1 MEAPVIHEFD
11 AVIVGAGGAGLYAAL
26 ELAREGV
33 PTAVLSKLYPTRS
46 HTGAAQG
53 GICAALGN
61 QEEDHWEWHMFDTIK
76 GGDYLVDQDAAE
88 VLAREAI
95 ETVIE
100 LEHMGLPFNRTPDGK
115 IDQRRFGGHT
125 RNYGEGPVMRACFA
139 ADRTGHMILQTL
151 YQQCVKLGVK
161 FYDEYHVVD
170 LLTEGG
176 ELGSGGRAAGVV
188 AYRIADGQLAVIRS
202 KAVLLATGGFGRMFR
217 VTSNAWSLTG
227 DGVSLAYRHGLPV
240 QDMEFYQFHPTGIVG
255 LGILL
260 SEAARGEGA
269 YLLNKDGQRF
279 MERYAPKLM
288 ELAPRDM
295 VSRAIVQELRA
306 GRGIDG
312 KDYVYLDVR
321 HLGRQKI
328 DEKLPDITDFVRVY
342 QGIEPYTDPIP
353 IQPTAHYAMGGIPTN
368 IHAQATCDAANTVVP
383 GLYAA
388 GETACVSVHGANRLG
403 TNSLV
408 DLLVFGRRA
417 GRQMVLDVKGQD
429 MPDVTDAAAEP
440 VRAEIEALRARPKG
454 ERKEAIRKELA
465 DVMMDDVGV
474 YRTAEGLE
482 SARTKVAELRDRY
495 QHVSIDDKGTTF
507 NTDLLEAREV
517 GYLLD
522 CAETMVAACI
532 NRKESRG
539 AHSREDYPERDDVN
553 FLTHSLATK
562 GADGAVALDYK
573 PVTITKFQ
581 PKPRVY

>member
-1 MEAPVIHEFD
+1 MILEHD
-11 AVIVGAGGAGLYAAL
+11 AIVVGAGGAGLWAAL
-26 ELAREGV
+26 ELAKAGV
-33 PTAVLSKLYPTRS
+33 NSAVLTKLYPTRS

-53 GICAALGN
+53 GVCAALGN
-61 QEEDHWEWHMFDTIK
+61 QEEDHWEWHMFDTVK

-170 LLTEGG
+170 LVSEGG
-176 ELGSGGRAAGVV
+176 DLGAGGRAAGVV
-188 AYRIADGQLAVIRS
+188 AYRIADGELVTIRA
-202 KAVLLATGGFGRMFR
+202 KAVMLATGGFGRMFR

-227 DGVSLAYRHGLPV
+227 DGAALTYRHGLPLE
-240 QDMEFYQFHPTGIVG
+240 DMEFYQFHPTGIVG
-255 LGILL
+255 IGILL

-269 YLLNKDGQRF
+269 YLLNRDGKRF
-279 MERYAPKLM
+279 METYAPKLM

-295 VSRAIVQELRA
+295 VSRAIYQEIRA

-321 HLGRQKI
+321 HLGRKKI

-368 IHAQATCDAANTVVP
+368 LHSQVVRDAQNSVVP

-388 GETACVSVHGANRLG
+388 GEAACVSVHGANRLG

-417 GRQMVLDVKGQD
+417 GLQMALDVRGQD
-429 MPDVTDAAAEP
+429 MPNVGEAVADP
-440 VRAEIEALRARPKG
+440 VRGEIEALRARPKG

-465 DVMMDDVGV
+465 DVMMDDAGV
-474 YRTAEGLE
+474 YRDAAGLE
-482 SARTKVAELRDRY
+482 RARVKVDELRDRY
-495 QHVSIDDKGTTF
+495 QRVSIDDKGTTF
-507 NTDLLEAREV
+507 NTDLLETREV

-532 NRKESRG
+532 ARKESRG

-553 FLTHSLATK
+553 FLTHSLASK
-562 GADGAVALDYK
+562 GPDGSVVLDYK
-573 PVTITKFQ
+573 PVTVTKFQ

>member
-1 MEAPVIHEFD
+1 MIRDHD
-11 AVIVGAGGAGLYAAL
+11 ALIVGAGGAGLWAAL
-26 ELAREGV
+26 ELAKAGV
-33 PTAVLSKLYPTRS
+33 DSAVLTKLYPTRS

-53 GICAALGN
+53 GVCAALGN

-76 GGDYLVDQDAAE
+76 GGDYLVDQGAAE

-125 RNYGEGPVMRACFA
+125 RNYGEAAVKRACFA

-151 YQQCVKLGVK
+151 YQQCLKHGVK

-170 LLTEGG
+170 LVTEGG
-176 ELGSGGRAAGVV
+176 DLGSGGRAAGVV
-188 AYRIADGQLAVIRS
+188 AYRIADGELVTLRS

-227 DGVSLAYRHGLPV
+227 DGVALAYRHGVPM

-255 LGILL
+255 IGILL
-260 SEAARGEGA
+260 SEAARGEGG
-269 YLLNKDGQRF
+269 YLLNNAGERF
-279 MERYAPKLM
+279 MKDYAPTLM

-295 VSRAIVQELRA
+295 VSRAIYQEVRA

-321 HLGRQKI
+321 HLGRKVI
-328 DEKLPDITDFVRVY
+328 EEKLPDITDFARVY
-342 QGIEPYTDPIP
+342 QGVEPLTEPVP

-368 IHAQATCDAANTVVP
+368 VLTQVTRDVAGTVVP
-383 GLYAA
+383 GLFAA
-388 GETACVSVHGANRLG
+388 GEAACVSVHGANRLG

-417 GRQMVLDVKGQD
+417 GRQMTQDVKGMGVAD
-429 MPDVTDAAAEP
+429 IDPDVTEP
-440 VRAEIEALRARPKG
+440 VRAEL
-454 ERKEAIRKELA
+454 EAIRGRDGGERAAAIRSELA

-474 YRTAEGLE
+474 YRDDAGLRRAQ
-482 SARTKVAELRDRY
+482 SAVAGLRERYAKVGV
-495 QHVSIDDKGTTF
+495 HDKGTTF

-522 CAETMVAACI
+522 CAQTTVATALA
-532 NRKESRG
+532 RKESRG
-539 AHSREDYPERDDVN
+539 AHSREDFPERDDTN
-553 FLTHSLATK
+553 FLTHSLATRRDDRIEL
-562 GADGAVALDYK
+562 AWK
-573 PVTITKFQ
+573 PVEITKFQ

>member
-1 MEAPVIHEFD
+1 MIRDHD
-11 AVIVGAGGAGLYAAL
+11 ALVVGAGGAGLWAAL
-26 ELAREGV
+26 ELAKAGV
-33 PTAVLSKLYPTRS
+33 DSAVLTKLYPTRS

-53 GICAALGN
+53 GVCAALGN

-100 LEHMGLPFNRTPDGK
+100 LEHMGLPFNRTADGR

-125 RNYGEGPVMRACFA
+125 RNYGEGPVKRACFA

-151 YQQCVKLGVK
+151 YQQCLKHGVT

-170 LLTEGG
+170 LVTDGG
-176 ELGSGGRAAGVV
+176 DLGEGGRAAGVV
-188 AYRIADGQLAVIRS
+188 AYRIADGELVTLRS

-217 VTSNAWSLTG
+217 VTSNAYSLTG
-227 DGVSLAYRHGLPV
+227 DGVSLAYRHGIPA

-255 LGILL
+255 IGILL

-269 YLLNKDGQRF
+269 YLLDSDGFRF

-295 VSRAIVQELRA
+295 VSRAIYQEIRA

-312 KDYVYLDVR
+312 KDYVHLDVR
-321 HLGRQKI
+321 HLGRKVI

-353 IQPTAHYAMGGIPTN
+353 IQPTAHYAMGGVPTN
-368 IHAQATCDAANTVVP
+368 LLTQVTRDAANTVVP

-417 GRQMVLDVKGQD
+417 GRQMARDVRG
-429 MPDVTDAAAEP
+429 TDFAEVDRSVMDP
-440 VRAEIEALRARPKG
+440 VRAELEAIRTRVNG
-454 ERKEAIRKELA
+454 ERKERLRTELA
-465 DVMMDDVGV
+465 DVMMDDAGV

-482 SARTKVAELRDRY
+482 RARVKVAELRGRY
-495 QHVSIDDKGTTF
+495 GNVGVDDKGTVF
-507 NTDLLEAREV
+507 NTDLLEAREL

-532 NRKESRG
+532 NRTESRG
-539 AHSREDYPERDDVN
+539 AHSREDFPERDDVN
-553 FLTHSLATK
+553 FLAHSLATRRHDRIEL
-562 GADGAVALDYK
+562 AYK
-573 PVTITKFQ
+573 PVTITTFQ